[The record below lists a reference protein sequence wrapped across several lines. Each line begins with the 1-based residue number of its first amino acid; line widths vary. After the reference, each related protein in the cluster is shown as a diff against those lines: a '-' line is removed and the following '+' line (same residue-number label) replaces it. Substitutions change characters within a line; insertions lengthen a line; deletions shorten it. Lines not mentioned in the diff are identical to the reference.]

1 MMMDMDKYAIG
12 RFAILTLLGMFTAYT
27 LVSLFGLII
36 GTILSFL
43 VLVIYIKV
51 MSRIV
56 DDDNNSNNITYYY
69 FPSTKPKTRIKIR
82 YRCLV
87 CYHIHDKIECPR
99 CGSKVKQ
106 VEF

>member
-1 MMMDMDKYAIG
+1 MN
-12 RFAILTLLGMFTAYT
+12 
-27 LVSLFGLII
+27 
-36 GTILSFL
+36 
-43 VLVIYIKV
+43 
-51 MSRIV
+51 RIV

-69 FPSTKPKTRIKIR
+69 FPSTKPRTKTRIKIR

-99 CGSKVKQ
+99 CGSRMKQ